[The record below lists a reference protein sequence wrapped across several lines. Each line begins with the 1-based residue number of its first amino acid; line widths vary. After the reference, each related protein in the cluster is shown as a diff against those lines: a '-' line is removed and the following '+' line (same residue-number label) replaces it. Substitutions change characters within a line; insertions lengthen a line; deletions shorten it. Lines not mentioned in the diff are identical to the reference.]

1 MRIIIY
7 ALNFKPE
14 IVGTGK
20 YTGDLAD
27 FLYKKGHQLK
37 VITAPKYYPEWETT
51 SNRYSLEDN
60 LLYKVIRCPLYVPKF
75 PNGIK
80 RVIHLISFTI
90 TSLPVLINQLKWNP
104 DCVIMISPT
113 LFCAF
118 NIILFE
124 FLSSKKFLTILHIQ
138 DFELKAAFNLGILK
152 GKLLEKLI
160 LISTVYKRS

>member
-104 DCVIMISPT
+104 DCVIMIFQHYFVLLT
-113 LFCAF
+113 LS
-118 NIILFE
+118 
-124 FLSSKKFLTILHIQ
+124 FLSFYHQKNF
-138 DFELKAAFNLGILK
+138 
-152 GKLLEKLI
+152 
-160 LISTVYKRS
+160 